1 MPRNLDEHWQC
12 QTCFHHFPSDEELHE
27 HIEAFQVRNEE
38 FLAAVIGL
46 TFYSLVRGTC
56 SPNYRNVSHIPI
68 LNYLMRKIAGPL
80 TTTALMVRS
89 MMMATDAKSSYVRIQ
104 NAKANKEHHSGSGKT
119 LCDIILFVFL
129 SFLQYMGFEED

>member
-1 MPRNLDEHWQC
+1 MPGNLVEHWQC
-12 QTCFHHFPSDEELHE
+12 QTCFQHFPSDKELRE

-56 SPNYRNVSHIPI
+56 SPNYRNVSHI
-68 LNYLMRKIAGPL
+68 LVLSYLMKKIAGPP
-80 TTTALMVRS
+80 TTTALMIWS
-89 MMMATDAKSSYVRIQ
+89 MMIATDAKSSCVRIQ
-104 NAKANKEHHSGSGKT
+104 TAKANQEHYSGSGKT

-129 SFLQYMGFEED
+129 SFLQYI